1 MIKYWKTV
9 AENVVQWVELSK
21 REISKVDLRENYIV
35 TQGVVIQAFGV
46 IGLYFY
52 KNPEID
58 MTKFLFNLQKIDW
71 KRSSS
76 QWKLRVIR
84 VDGKIITSNKAIN
97 LTSNQIKKEIGL
109 PLSEEEEQREQQ
121 FLSSINV

>member
-58 MTKFLFNLQKIDW
+58 MTKFLCNLQKIDW

>member
-58 MTKFLFNLQKIDW
+58 MTKFLCNLQKKIDW
-71 KRSSS
+71 KK
-76 QWKLRVIR
+76 KLFSVEAESYK
-84 VDGKIITSNKAIN
+84 G
-97 LTSNQIKKEIGL
+97 
-109 PLSEEEEQREQQ
+109 
-121 FLSSINV
+121 